1 MPEMQQMLSSPTVI
15 NEELGEFEKQSFTT
29 FATSYGEQ
37 GIKDANN
44 QETGFGPR
52 KLQYLQKE

>member
-1 MPEMQQMLSSPTVI
+1 MPEMQQMLSSPMVI
-15 NEELGEFEKQSFTT
+15 AEELGECEKQSFTT

-44 QETGFGPR
+44 LETGFGPR
-52 KLQYLQKE
+52 